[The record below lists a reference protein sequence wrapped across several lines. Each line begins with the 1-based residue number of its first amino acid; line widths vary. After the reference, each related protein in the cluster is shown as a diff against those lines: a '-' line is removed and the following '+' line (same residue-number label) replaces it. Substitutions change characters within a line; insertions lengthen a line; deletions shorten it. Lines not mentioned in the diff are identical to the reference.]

1 MIKTPKAYLYDIVD
15 SIGAIEEYIDGQN
28 KENLLTERRLQDLV
42 VRRLQIIGEAANRIS
57 EEIQTNHPEIP
68 WQKIKGLRNVV
79 IHDYAEIDF
88 ELVWNV
94 IKKDLPELKDNTKKI
109 MEKY

>member
-1 MIKTPKAYLYDIVD
+1 MKKTPKAYLYDIVD
-15 SIGAIEEYIDGQN
+15 SIGAIEEYIDAQN

-57 EEIQTNHPEIP
+57 EEIQTSHPEIP

-94 IKKDLPELKDNTKKI
+94 IKKDLPELKDNAKKI
-109 MEKY
+109 MERY